1 MADDGGTADSEPPV
15 PDASELYTLADPG
28 AGAVGPGVDA
38 DGAPGPEDDGDQWRQ
53 QVISMGHEGRR
64 RRRSSV
70 RDVIEIIKERTNMNE
85 DELEDAIAR
94 DQGVPVPRRSSS
106 FMGIPTRKRASTFTR
121 STFETAVR
129 DTGGKY
135 QRRATLL
142 VQQAEKFITKEG
154 TRR

>member
-1 MADDGGTADSEPPV
+1 MADDGGTPDGEPPAS
-15 PDASELYTLADPG
+15 DASELYTLATPM
-28 AGAVGPGVDA
+28 AGAVGPGDVDVA
-38 DGAPGPEDDGDQWRQ
+38 AGPEDDGDQWRRE
-53 QVISMGHEGRR
+53 VVSRAHDGR

-70 RDVIEIIKERTNMNE
+70 RDVIEIMKERTRMNE
-85 DELEDAIAR
+85 SELEDAIAR
-94 DQGVPVPRRSSS
+94 EQGVPVPRRSSS
-106 FMGIPTRKRASTFTR
+106 FLGVLSRDRASTFTR

-129 DTGGKY
+129 DTGAKY

>member
-1 MADDGGTADSEPPV
+1 MADDGGTPDGEPPAS
-15 PDASELYTLADPG
+15 DASELYALASPI
-28 AGAVGPGVDA
+28 AGAVGPGDVDVA
-38 DGAPGPEDDGDQWRQ
+38 AGPEEDGDQWRRE
-53 QVISMGHEGRR
+53 VVSRGHDGR

-70 RDVIEIIKERTNMNE
+70 RDVIEIMKERTRMNE
-85 DELEDAIAR
+85 AQLEDAIAR
-94 DQGVPVPRRSSS
+94 EQGVPVPRRSSS
-106 FMGIPTRKRASTFTR
+106 FLGVLSRDRAATFTR

>member
-1 MADDGGTADSEPPV
+1 MADDGGTADGEPPV
-15 PDASELYTLADPG
+15 PDASELSTLAAPM
-28 AGAVGPGVDA
+28 AGAVGPGDVDL
-38 DGAPGPEDDGDQWRQ
+38 APGPEEDEDQWRQ
-53 QVISMGHEGRR
+53 EVVSRGHDGR

-70 RDVIEIIKERTNMNE
+70 RDVIEILKERTRMNE
-85 DELEDAIAR
+85 SELEDAIAR
-94 DQGVPVPRRSSS
+94 EQGVPVPRRSSS
-106 FMGIPTRKRASTFTR
+106 FLGILSRDRASTFTR

-142 VQQAEKFITKEG
+142 VKQAEKFITKEG